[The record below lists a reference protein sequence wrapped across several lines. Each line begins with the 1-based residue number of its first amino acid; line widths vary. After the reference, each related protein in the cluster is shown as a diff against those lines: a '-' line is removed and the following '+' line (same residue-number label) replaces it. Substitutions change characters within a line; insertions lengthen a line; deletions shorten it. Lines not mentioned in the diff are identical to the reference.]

1 MTTFLTSNANSYA
14 QLLTV
19 LVIFIVVL
27 GATALTTK
35 WIAGYQK
42 QQGISGNIEL
52 LDAARLSNNKYIQIV
67 RIGESYY
74 ALAVCKDTVTVIGQ
88 VPSDELVQH
97 TKQETVRFKDI
108 LTAIN
113 FAKKEDSSN
122 ENPDETKD
130 KNQ

>member
-88 VPSDELVQH
+88 VPADELVQH